1 MSAAGVI
8 WLCGLPRAGKTT
20 LGRLLAAELSRRGL
34 ACQLLDPTELRQGL
48 YPELG
53 FGAAER
59 HRLHLA
65 AAWLAGLMQRQGV
78 WVVAALSAPTAAL
91 RAELRQRL
99 PGLLLVHLDCGLE
112 QAVNRDQ
119 SGLYARGLAGETSG
133 VVGLDEPFEPPA
145 APDHRLATDRQDPAA
160 SLAGLLGW
168 LERLG
173 RVPPAPSPDPAYDPG
188 EAREIQRRLEELGY
202 L

>member
-20 LGRLLAAELSRRGL
+20 LGRLLTAELARRGL
-34 ACQLLDPTELRQGL
+34 ACQLLDPAELRREL
-48 YPELG
+48 YPDLG
-53 FGAAER
+53 FSPAER
-59 HRLHLA
+59 RRLHLA
-65 AAWLAGLMQRQGV
+65 AAWLAGICQRQGG
-78 WVVAALSAPTAAL
+78 WAVAALAAPTARL
-91 RAELRQRL
+91 RAELRERL
-99 PGLLLVHLDCGLE
+99 PGLMLVHLDCGLE

-119 SGLYARGLAGETSG
+119 SGLYARGLAGEIRG
-133 VVGLDEPFEPPA
+133 VVGLDQPFEPPA

-173 RVPPAPSPDPAYDPG
+173 RIPPAPSPDPAYQPD